1 MLVIVAI
8 KVLVYKKEI
17 FVGRV
22 TKSFQSVRRRPI
34 YFLVHFRIILCCS
47 IEFHKKQISFFVTQ
61 NIDLASVQN
70 GIRIAGY
77 FSSGQEVEWY

>member
-17 FVGRV
+17 FVGSV
-22 TKSFQSVRRRPI
+22 SVRRRPI
-34 YFLVHFRIILCCS
+34 YFLVHFRIILRCS

-61 NIDLASVQN
+61 NIDLALVQN
-70 GIRIAGY
+70 EMSY